1 MIQATLDVLGDMW
14 EISVAQTLVRGVLHA
29 LYESTGKELFSDDDT
44 FALSLLIP
52 LVLKSTHSLGLIF

>member
-1 MIQATLDVLGDMW
+1 MW